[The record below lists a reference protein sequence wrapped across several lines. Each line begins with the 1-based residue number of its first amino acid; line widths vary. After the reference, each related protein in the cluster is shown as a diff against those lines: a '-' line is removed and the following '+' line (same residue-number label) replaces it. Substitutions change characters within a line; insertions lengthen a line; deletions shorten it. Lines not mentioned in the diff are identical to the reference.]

1 MPRPK
6 RTIVKPVLTA
16 PRTRKSADKKLANP
30 PSGASDTPF
39 NELYDVSDDEK
50 IKLFLA
56 PKTRRNKC
64 KEKIKHTTSLQ
75 HTPELGQ
82 CLIKE
87 CSAPFVHESN
97 IQIRSNELL
106 SSPVIELGRKDL
118 ANHIGSNLTYDKDIV
133 LLHSNSSKLEAKIN
147 DHEVPKNNTIK
158 SRSPDTSL
166 HTTNTIY
173 EKTPGK
179 PTFSSGFQQSQSAIF
194 YCSDDNENDFSIE
207 DVSTPINIDEM
218 GKMARKITTPASKSR
233 KRKLSEL
240 QIPCSSPV
248 VSLSASPIL
257 DEMIPAT
264 NPLSITQDD
273 NQSSNISAKHSVHII
288 PDEKLDSWDEI
299 MAPPHSSS
307 SIASSPL
314 AQPSPQIH
322 SRSKKIH
329 VKNLRSS
336 RAKTPRNITENTSN
350 LSSPPSL
357 THSPDQRISE
367 TIRENKINPIQ
378 VASNFSTAQLQ
389 SLLPRRRLRKPREP
403 PNNAYFDTEADIAR
417 LESDDD
423 ELAHS
428 AEILVA
434 PGKKQ
439 ANTATKKGRLL
450 RTYGETKRKISNPE
464 KSKALEHLAL
474 KLSDANNIGGDD
486 LGIQKKLGAEL
497 KKVARKFLEVDQW
510 DLEFEDCS
518 GHSSSPLDAR

>member
-16 PRTRKSADKKLANP
+16 PLARKSATKKLANP
-30 PSGASDTPF
+30 PSGASDTSF

-50 IKLFLA
+50 IKLSRA
-56 PKTRRNKC
+56 PKTRRNKG

-75 HTPELGQ
+75 RTPELDG
-82 CLIKE
+82 CLVNGAE
-87 CSAPFVHESN
+87 HPFVHKNNVQTISDV
-97 IQIRSNELL
+97 LL
-106 SSPVIELGRKDL
+106 SSPIIELGRKEL
-118 ANHIGSNLTYDKDIV
+118 ANHIGSNLTYNKDIV
-133 LLHSNSSKLEAKIN
+133 LLRSNSSKLDAKRN
-147 DHEVPKNNTIK
+147 NCEVPKNNTIK

-166 HTTNTIY
+166 NTTNLNY
-173 EKTPGK
+173 GKTPGK
-179 PTFSSGFQQSQSAIF
+179 PTFSSGFQQSQPAIF

-207 DVSTPINIDEM
+207 DVSTPMNIDEM

-233 KRKLSEL
+233 KRKVSEL

-264 NPLSITQDD
+264 NPLKFTQDD
-273 NQSSNISAKHSVHII
+273 NQSSNVSAKHSVNII
-288 PDEKLDSWDEI
+288 SDEKLDSWDEI
-299 MAPPHSSS
+299 MAPPRSSS
-307 SIASSPL
+307 SIPSSPL
-314 AQPSPQIH
+314 AQSNPQIH

-336 RAKTPRNITENTSN
+336 RAKTPHTSTENISN

-357 THSPDQRISE
+357 TYSPDQQISD
-367 TIRENKINPIQ
+367 TTRENKVNPIP

-403 PNNAYFDTEADIAR
+403 PNNAYFATEADIAR
-417 LESDDD
+417 PESDDD

-428 AEILVA
+428 AEILRA
-434 PGKKQ
+434 PGRKH
-439 ANTATKKGRLL
+439 ANTSIKKGRPL

-464 KSKALEHLAL
+464 KS
-474 KLSDANNIGGDD
+474 GDD
-486 LGIQKKLGAEL
+486 LGIQKKLGVEL
-497 KKVARKFLEVDQW
+497 KKAARKFLEVDQW